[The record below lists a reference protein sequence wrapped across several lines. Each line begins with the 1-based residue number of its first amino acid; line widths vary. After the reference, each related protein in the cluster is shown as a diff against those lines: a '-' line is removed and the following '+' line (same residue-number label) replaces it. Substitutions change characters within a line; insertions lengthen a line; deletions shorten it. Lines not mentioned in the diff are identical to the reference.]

1 MTMGNFGT
9 REKIILG
16 VMAIAIL
23 YAAFVFLYPKAKGS
37 PTVTTQKAMEQK
49 NAELNQFVTGL
60 NAGLD
65 KEWMKNVGALIFSR
79 AERPW
84 TQDPFLES
92 GTYKVWLK
100 ANEAAKMAPVAPP
113 KITFIYSG
121 YIELGQKKMAI
132 INGIEY
138 SEGDPL
144 DIAGYVLK
152 SVNASRAVIENRRNG
167 VTENVPLQD

>member
-1 MTMGNFGT
+1 MGNFGK
-9 REKIILG
+9 REKIILV

-23 YAAFVFLYPKAKGS
+23 YAAFEFLSPKSKSS
-37 PTVTTQKAMEQK
+37 PTVTAQKAMEQK
-49 NAELNQFVTGL
+49 NEELKQFVAGL

-84 TQDPFLES
+84 AQDPFLENAP
-92 GTYKVWLK
+92 YKAWLK
-100 ANEAAKMAPVAPP
+100 ANEAVKASPVAPA
-113 KITFIYSG
+113 KINFIYSG

-132 INGIEY
+132 INGMEY
-138 SEGDPL
+138 REGDPL
-144 DIAGYVLK
+144 DIAGYALK
-152 SVNASRAVIENRRNG
+152 NVNAARAVIENLRTG

>member
-1 MTMGNFGT
+1 MTMGNFGK

-23 YAAFVFLYPKAKGS
+23 YAAFVFLSPKAKPS
-37 PTVTTQKAMEQK
+37 QTVTTQKSMEQK
-49 NAELNQFVTGL
+49 NAELDQFVAGL

-92 GTYKVWLK
+92 GTYKTWLK
-100 ANEAAKMAPVAPP
+100 ANEAVKAAPIAPP

-121 YIELGQKKMAI
+121 YIEVGQKKMAI

-138 SEGDPL
+138 REGDPL
-144 DIAGYVLK
+144 DIAGYALK
-152 SVNASRAVIENRRNG
+152 SVNAARAVIENRRTG

>member
-1 MTMGNFGT
+1 MGNFGK
-9 REKIILG
+9 REKIILV

-23 YAAFVFLYPKAKGS
+23 YAAFEFLSPKSKRT

-49 NAELNQFVTGL
+49 KAELDQFVAGL

-92 GTYKVWLK
+92 GPYNAWLK
-100 ANEAAKMAPVAPP
+100 ANEAAKAAPKFP
-113 KITFIYSG
+113 I
-121 YIELGQKKMAI
+121 
-132 INGIEY
+132 
-138 SEGDPL
+138 
-144 DIAGYVLK
+144 
-152 SVNASRAVIENRRNG
+152 VI
-167 VTENVPLQD
+167 LSA